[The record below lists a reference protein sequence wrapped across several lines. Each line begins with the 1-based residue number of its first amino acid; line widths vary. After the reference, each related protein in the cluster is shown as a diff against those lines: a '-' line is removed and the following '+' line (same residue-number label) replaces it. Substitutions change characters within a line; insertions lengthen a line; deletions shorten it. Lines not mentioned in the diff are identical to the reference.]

1 MSAEK
6 APHDKAKR
14 QVRLHLDKTADWD
27 RMAAPMRR
35 LLEKSPQEFVEALRG
50 MLKDRK
56 KIDAR

>member
-6 APHDKAKR
+6 APADRGKR
-14 QVRLHLDKTADWD
+14 QQQIDLNQTADWD

-35 LLEKSPQEFVEALRG
+35 LLEKNPQEFVEALRG

-56 KIDAR
+56 KD